1 MPETITD
8 TARLDFLLAKCRKV
22 ICEHLST
29 GSLAFYVEEGFM
41 ADRCYPG
48 VILSG
53 DAFPNAEKRA
63 AAQRKAIDIAMQE
76 AGDDALAAQ
85 GVVR

>member
-8 TARLDFLLAKCRKV
+8 TARLNFILAKYRKV
-22 ICEHLST
+22 VCERLST

-48 VILSG
+48 IILSG
-53 DAFPNAEKRA
+53 GDFPNAEKRA
-63 AAQRKAIDIAMQE
+63 EAQRKAIDIAMQE
-76 AGDDALAAQ
+76 AQADA
-85 GVVR
+85 